1 MKHYKIKKMV
11 LLAMLAALSY
21 LAVMLIQIPVVA
33 FLKYEPKD
41 VVITIAGFLFGPLA
55 GLLISL
61 TVSLLEMVTFST
73 TGIIGCIMNFLSTCS
88 FVCVAAAIYKKHRT
102 QWGALI
108 GLAAGSLTMVSVM
121 LLWNWLLT
129 PLYMETTRSEV
140 VQLLLP
146 VFLPFNLLKAGLNSG
161 LTMLIYKPVS
171 VSLRKAK
178 LLPPSP
184 APAKSSHVWVSLL
197 AAAVA
202 VTCILVI
209 LIFQGI
215 L

>member
-1 MKHYKIKKMV
+1 
-11 LLAMLAALSY
+11 
-21 LAVMLIQIPVVA
+21 
-33 FLKYEPKD
+33 
-41 VVITIAGFLFGPLA
+41 
-55 GLLISL
+55 
-61 TVSLLEMVTFST
+61 
-73 TGIIGCIMNFLSTCS
+73 
-88 FVCVAAAIYKKHRT
+88 
-102 QWGALI
+102 
-108 GLAAGSLTMVSVM
+108 M